1 MCGRRRNARGQV
13 GSLLHPLGREL
24 QHRSGVMGGG
34 HKTVKY
40 QFLDDG
46 SPAPKPVAVEAPV
59 SEADTEPE
67 TVEAEDLSERT
78 VAELRVRADRAGVH
92 VDGLL

>member
-1 MCGRRRNARGQV
+1 
-13 GSLLHPLGREL
+13 
-24 QHRSGVMGGG
+24 MGGG

-59 SEADTEPE
+59 SEADNDPE
-67 TVEAEDLSERT
+67 TVEAEDLSELT
-78 VAELRVRADRAGVH
+78 VAELRVRADIAGVD
-92 VDGLL
+92 VDGLLKAEIIDALEAENGSGDGLTFQSSVDDF